1 MSKQIY
7 QSDRIDPVEAMA
19 DTLNDAIKVGLV
31 RSSKLGES
39 MDQSTDA
46 AQTIKSEVH
55 GTEIEWYMK
64 KLYSPLEIR
73 NIDKAAVVKLTLE
86 KLLQPRIVN
95 IAKQQPYSI
104 TAKTIENG
112 VVLLAHLASKKPVKQ
127 SEPNLEYH
135 AR

>member
-46 AQTIKSEVH
+46 AQTIKSEATH
-55 GTEIEWYMK
+55 
-64 KLYSPLEIR
+64 S
-73 NIDKAAVVKLTLE
+73 
-86 KLLQPRIVN
+86 
-95 IAKQQPYSI
+95 
-104 TAKTIENG
+104 
-112 VVLLAHLASKKPVKQ
+112 
-127 SEPNLEYH
+127 SEAL
-135 AR
+135 RS